1 MLRLKQEY
9 LASTAAWEKAGI
21 STPKY
26 DRQKMIANTKENPKW
41 VHFGSGNL
49 FRGYIAV
56 LQQELLDRN
65 LEDTGVIAVETYDY
79 EILDK
84 VYHPY
89 DNLSLIVTMYPDGK
103 LGKQVM
109 GSISEAL
116 AGDYTKKN
124 DWERLKRIFEKP
136 SLQMA
141 SFTITE
147 KGYNLAKTS
156 GEYFPE
162 VLEDFRNGP
171 NQPQNVI
178 AKVVALA
185 YVRYLSG
192 KHPIAFVSMDNC
204 SHNGEKLYNSV
215 KKIAVKWFEN
225 GFVDKGFIEYLNNP
239 KLVSFPWS
247 MIDKITPRPSETVKE
262 RLNKDGF
269 EDTDIICTKKN
280 TFVAPFVNT
289 EEAQYLVIED
299 NFPNGRM
306 KLEEAGVFFTD
317 RDTVDKSEK
326 MKVCTCLNPLHTTL
340 AVYGC
345 LLGYQSIADEM
356 KDECLSKL
364 ITKVGYEEG
373 LPVVINPGIID
384 PKTFIDEVI
393 GKRFPN
399 PYTPDTPQRIATD
412 TSQKVAIR
420 FGETIKAYRDKES
433 LDPEKLDFIPLVI
446 AGWLRYLLGV
456 DDRGAEMQLSPD
468 PMMNELRADL
478 KKITLGQTKSVK
490 KALVPILSD
499 VKLFGLD
506 LYEVGLGEKIEN
518 YFMELIKGEGSV
530 RDTLRKYLDC

>member
-9 LASTAAWEKAGI
+9 LDISAIWEEAGI
-21 STPKY
+21 STPRY
-26 DRQKMIANTKENPKW
+26 DRKKMIAHTRENPKW

-56 LQQELLDRN
+56 LQQELLDKN
-65 LEDTGVIAVETYDY
+65 IEDTGIISVETYDY

-89 DNLSLIVTMYPDGK
+89 DNLSLVVTMYPDGN
-103 LGKQVM
+103 LGKEVM

-116 AGDYTKKN
+116 VGDCSKKN
-124 DWERLKRIFEKP
+124 DWERLKEIFTKP

-147 KGYNLAKTS
+147 KGYNLAKTT

-162 VLEDFRNGP
+162 VLEDFKNGP
-171 NQPQNVI
+171 SCPQNVM

-185 YVRYLSG
+185 YERYLSG

-204 SHNGEKLYNSV
+204 SHNGEKLYNAV
-215 KKIAVKWFEN
+215 KKVAVKWFEN
-225 GFVDKGFIEYLNNP
+225 GYVDKGFIEYINNP
-239 KLVSFPWS
+239 ELVSFPWS

-262 RLNKDGF
+262 RLNKLGF
-269 EDTDIICTKKN
+269 EDTDIFCTKKN
-280 TFVAPFVNT
+280 TYIAPFVNT

-345 LLGYQSIADEM
+345 LLGFESIADEM
-356 KDECLSKL
+356 KDECLKQL

-384 PKTFIDEVI
+384 PKRFIDEVI

-420 FGETIKAYRDKES
+420 FGETIKAYHGKEH
-433 LDPEKLDFIPLVI
+433 LDPKQLTFIPLVI

-456 DDRGAEMQLSPD
+456 DDKGNQMQLSPD
-468 PMMNELRADL
+468 PMMTELTAGLAKIKFGQPETVENEL
-478 KKITLGQTKSVK
+478 K
-490 KALVPILSD
+490 PILSD
-499 VKLFGLD
+499 TKLFGIN
-506 LYEVGLGEKIEN
+506 LYEVGLGEKVEH
-518 YFMELIKGEGSV
+518 YFKELIEGKGSV
-530 RDTLRKYLDC
+530 RATLKKYLVC

>member
-56 LQQELLDRN
+56 LQQELLERN

-89 DNLSLIVTMYPDGK
+89 DNLSLIVTMYPDGN

-116 AGDYTKKN
+116 AGDYSKKN

-162 VLEDFRNGP
+162 VVEDFKNGP
-171 NQPQNVI
+171 DQPQNVI

-185 YVRYLSG
+185 YARYLSG

-204 SHNGEKLYNSV
+204 SHNGEKLYNAV

-299 NFPNGRM
+299 DFPNGRM

-345 LLGYQSIADEM
+345 LLGYQSIAEEM

-364 ITKVGYEEG
+364 IRKVGYEEG

-420 FGETIKAYRDKES
+420 FGETIKAYRDKEN
-433 LDPEKLDFIPLVI
+433 LDPEKLNFIPLVI

-456 DDRGAEMQLSPD
+456 DDKGTEMQLSPD
-468 PMMNELRADL
+468 PMMNELRAGL
-478 KKITLGQTKSVK
+478 KRITLGHTKSVK

-506 LYEVGLGEKIEN
+506 LYEVGLGEKVEN

-530 RDTLRKYLDC
+530 RDTLKKYLDC